1 MIKTSDLISEMN
13 TERINTLKYV
23 PKSYNLGL
31 SNSPKN
37 AKNGPVW
44 VKRLNYY
51 WYFSSCIKIQG
62 SKNRTWIVK

>member
-1 MIKTSDLISEMN
+1 MIKNLDLISEMN

-23 PKSYNLGL
+23 PESYNLGP

-44 VKRLNYY
+44 VKKLNYY
-51 WYFSSCIKIQG
+51 WYFSSCIKIQW
-62 SKNRTWIVK
+62 SKTWT

>member
-1 MIKTSDLISEMN
+1 MIKNLDLISEMN

-37 AKNGPVW
+37 AKNGPV
-44 VKRLNYY
+44 
-51 WYFSSCIKIQG
+51 
-62 SKNRTWIVK
+62 